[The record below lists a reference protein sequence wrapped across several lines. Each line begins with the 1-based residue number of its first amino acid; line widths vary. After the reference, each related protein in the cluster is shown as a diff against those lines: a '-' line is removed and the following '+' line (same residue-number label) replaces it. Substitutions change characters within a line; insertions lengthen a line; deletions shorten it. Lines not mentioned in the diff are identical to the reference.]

1 MWRFPIF
8 WRQLAALVFCQL
20 LMIVCVCGMLAAQS
34 TPIDLGGLGIVAALA
49 IPIGLILALW
59 LTRGIVVPV
68 SEMTEA
74 AKGIAA
80 GEHDQKV
87 FAGSHD
93 EIGTLAGAFNRMSEQ
108 LVIQVAELEEDRQQL
123 RTILSAMVEG
133 VVALDADERILFAN
147 ERASELLGFQTHQAV
162 GRRLWEIVRQR
173 TLQDVVR
180 SALQGEG
187 PCRGE
192 FTATSGIGKNL
203 TIHAVG
209 LPGQPPRGAVLVLHD
224 TTELRRLERV
234 RQEFVANVSHELK
247 TPLSVITACVETLL
261 DGAADDPQ
269 HRVNFLAQIADQ
281 AQRLHALILDLLSL
295 ARIETG
301 TEVFE
306 FDAVPLEPL
315 VLKCLEEH
323 KARAESKNQTLEG
336 VRPGSTWEM
345 GDHWD
350 QLTAASPQSSSVEE
364 QKLALSAFGT
374 EVAAW
379 VDNEA
384 ARQILDNLVDNALKY
399 TPAGGHIWVRWR
411 AEDDQVVLEV
421 EDTGI
426 GIPELD
432 LPRVFERFYRADK
445 ARSRELGGTGLG
457 LSIVK
462 HLVQAMHGSVRAT
475 SRLGL
480 GTMFHVRLPRAPAV

>member
-1 MWRFPIF
+1 MWRSLIF
-8 WRQLAALVFCQL
+8 WRLLVTFGICQLLTIGWLCAALVGQPTANVPR
-20 LMIVCVCGMLAAQS
+20 IVGLGLAA
-34 TPIDLGGLGIVAALA
+34 AA
-49 IPIGLILALW
+49 PIGLVLTIWLA
-59 LTRGIVVPV
+59 RGIVVRV
-68 SEMTEA
+68 HEVTRAAEA
-74 AKGIAA
+74 IAD
-80 GEHDQKV
+80 GEHSQKV
-87 FAGSHD
+87 FVDSRD
-93 EIGTLAGAFNRMSEQ
+93 EIGSLAGVFNRMSER
-108 LVIQVAELEEDRQQL
+108 LVVQFAELEEDRQQL
-123 RTILSAMVEG
+123 RTILSAMIEG
-133 VVALDADERILFAN
+133 VVALDIDERILFAN

-162 GRRLWEIVRQR
+162 GKRLWEIVRQR
-173 TLQDVVR
+173 TLQEVVR
-180 SALQGEG
+180 RALQGAG

-192 FTATSGIGKNL
+192 FTAAAGVGKNL
-203 TIHAVG
+203 TIHAVA

-261 DGAADDPQ
+261 DGAAEDSQ
-269 HRVNFLAQIADQ
+269 HRVNFLMQIADQ

-301 TEVFE
+301 TEVFD

-315 VLKCLEEH
+315 VGKCLQEH
-323 KARAESKNQTLEG
+323 RARAESKNQTLEG
-336 VRPGSTWEM
+336 VKPGSTWEI
-345 GDHWD
+345 GEHWD
-350 QLTAASPQSSSVEE
+350 LQTAATPPRSPSIQEQAAPLTAQAD
-364 QKLALSAFGT
+364 
-374 EVAAW
+374 VAAW
-379 VDNEA
+379 ADSEA

-411 AEDDQVVLEV
+411 AEDDEVVLEI

-426 GIPELD
+426 GIPEID
-432 LPRVFERFYRADK
+432 LPRIFERFYRADK

-475 SRLGL
+475 SRPGL